1 MRNKEVSGWR
11 RAGGHRSPEI
21 NEGSV
26 VRKKEGRLEPENF
39 MVESSAIIVVIV
51 ITIIVIQWGQLSS
64 PAPSA
69 LAASPLERSTRGQW

>member
-1 MRNKEVSGWR
+1 MCGTRKYLD
-11 RAGGHRSPEI
+11 GGGLGVTAAQRSTR
-21 NEGSV
+21 GQW
-26 VRKKEGRLEPENF
+26 KKEGRLEPENF

-69 LAASPLERSTRGQW
+69 IAASPLERSKRGQW

>member
-1 MRNKEVSGWR
+1 MEEGWGSPQPRDQQGVSGQ
-11 RAGGHRSPEI
+11 E
-21 NEGSV
+21 
-26 VRKKEGRLEPENF
+26 KERRLEPENF

-69 LAASPLERSTRGQW
+69 IAASPLERSKRGQW